1 MDGSNRLGASSSA
14 RWLPTWNVSAAWNID
29 TEPFMKGLNYI
40 DFLTLRGG
48 YGLVANVGNATN
60 AAAVFLQG
68 STRRPYLDEIESQ
81 IEIQNLENSDLTW
94 EKQYEANIGI
104 NAGFL
109 NRFNLTIDAY
119 QRNHFDLISIIKTS
133 GIGGESYKA
142 INYAD
147 MVSKGIELSIGA
159 TVYSR
164 GDWNW
169 NTSLI
174 FSQNKSEITNLEN
187 EPRIFNLVVPEG
199 GAAVGYPVRGLF
211 SIDYRGLNP
220 KNGVPYFLNQDG
232 EISNDVFLQS
242 LETQYLKYEGPI
254 DPTITGGFSNI
265 FKYKNFT
272 LNVFLTYQA
281 GSKVRLNPTFKSRYS
296 DIDAMPREFL
306 DRWVLPGDEEFTNV
320 PSILDPIEIAKL
332 GSVYPYNS
340 YNYSTERVADASF
353 VRLRTISLSY
363 FLPSEMWGL
372 SLFKNASITVT
383 GTNLWLLYSDKK
395 LYGQDPEF
403 FASGG
408 VALPVA
414 KQITASLKLGF

>member
-1 MDGSNRLGASSSA
+1 VLPEGGIYNRQDDLMMSYYVKNQLTWNHQFQNKHSVLVVLGQELRSVNRENSFNRGFGYQFFKGGVPFTDYRVIKQLLESNLNYYGKINSYERYASFYATTNYNFNTKYVLNATVRMDGSNRLGESSSA

-40 DFLTLRGG
+40 DFLTLRAG
-48 YGLVANVGNATN
+48 YGLTANVGNATN

-109 NRFNLTIDAY
+109 NRFNLTVDVY
-119 QRNHFDLISIIKTS
+119 QRNHFDLISVIKTS

-174 FSQNKSEITNLEN
+174 FSQNNSEITKLEN

-199 GAAVGYPVRGLF
+199 GAALGYPVRGLF
-211 SIDYRGLNP
+211 SVDYRGLNP
-220 KNGVPYFLNQDG
+220 VNGVPYFLNQDG
-232 EISNDVFLQS
+232 EISDDVFLQS

-281 GSKVRLNPTFKSRYS
+281 GSKVRLNPTF
-296 DIDAMPREFL
+296 
-306 DRWVLPGDEEFTNV
+306 
-320 PSILDPIEIAKL
+320 
-332 GSVYPYNS
+332 
-340 YNYSTERVADASF
+340 
-353 VRLRTISLSY
+353 
-363 FLPSEMWGL
+363 
-372 SLFKNASITVT
+372 
-383 GTNLWLLYSDKK
+383 
-395 LYGQDPEF
+395 
-403 FASGG
+403 
-408 VALPVA
+408 
-414 KQITASLKLGF
+414 